1 MYTCYTYIDICTHIR
16 IAIESDDAFLSHY
29 SRLLRLHD
37 KYKQR

>member
-1 MYTCYTYIDICTHIR
+1 MYTCYTYIDICAHIR